1 KVKGL
6 PADRPAH
13 LTTRQ
18 AAAHCHVSIPP
29 PRRWLRARGLPAHLT
44 PRRHPRHAP
53 LTTRRA
59 PAHCHVSIPT
69 LRRWIRAGDLRAHL
83 TPGGHRRID
92 LDEFQRFLRAP
103 NRPAYPDDAARR
115 TRLLVV
121 DDEPLVVSMLVDL
134 LSDGA
139 YAIETATGGYE
150 ALVKVGTFR
159 PAVII
164 LDGVLPDLDG
174 IEACRCLRRIRETS
188 DIRILGVT
196 GHPAMVP
203 LLLGAGADA
212 CVTKPLDPEVV
223 CRELD
228 RLA

>member
-1 KVKGL
+1 VQKVKGL
-6 PADRPAH
+6 PAERPAH

-18 AAAHCHVSIPP
+18 AAAHCK
-29 PRRWLRARGLPAHLT
+29 
-44 PRRHPRHAP
+44 
-53 LTTRRA
+53 
-59 PAHCHVSIPT
+59 VSIPT
-69 LRRWIRAGDLRAHL
+69 LRRWIRAGDLRAYL

-92 LDEFQRFLRAP
+92 LDEFQRFLRVQS
-103 NRPAYPDDAARR
+103 RPAYPVDAAPR

-134 LSDGA
+134 LSDGP
-139 YAIETATGGYE
+139 YTIETATGGYE

-212 CVTKPLDPEVV
+212 CVAKPLDPDVV

-228 RLA
+228 RLVSATGVPHSLTGREG

>member
-1 KVKGL
+1 MKDSS
-6 PADRPAH
+6 AERPAH

-18 AAAHCHVSIPP
+18 AAAHCN
-29 PRRWLRARGLPAHLT
+29 
-44 PRRHPRHAP
+44 
-53 LTTRRA
+53 
-59 PAHCHVSIPT
+59 VSIPT
-69 LRRWIRAGDLRAHL
+69 LRRWIRAGDLRAYL

-92 LDEFQRFLRAP
+92 LDEFQRFLRAQS
-103 NRPAYPDDAARR
+103 RPPYPSGSAAR

-134 LSDGA
+134 LSDGP
-139 YAIETATGGYE
+139 YTIETATGGYE
-150 ALVKVGTFR
+150 ALVRVGTFR

-188 DIRILGVT
+188 TIRILGVT

-212 CVTKPLDPEVV
+212 CVTKPLDPDVV
-223 CRELD
+223 CRELA
-228 RLA
+228 RLASATRVSHSLTGREG